1 MCHEVQLVVTKQN
14 TQYEAKHD
22 LILLKFYLHIVIK
35 TSFCQMHIHV
45 QMSLILLFSF
55 YSLVKIIINY
65 LFTNLLIIVCFNSK
79 QCQA

>member
-1 MCHEVQLVVTKQN
+1 
-14 TQYEAKHD
+14 
-22 LILLKFYLHIVIK
+22 
-35 TSFCQMHIHV
+35 MHIHV

-79 QCQA
+79 LVCGKFEFDLVCGIQADPNLTLLSLVRHFQSILKLSR